1 MSRTAYLMEEMSWM
15 EVRDALQN
23 VQVAIIPIGSHEQ
36 HGPYLSES
44 CDTVLAQRFAG
55 LVGMRMF
62 PHVIVTPSVVF
73 GISFHHMT
81 FPGTISLMPETL
93 TYVLRDI
100 VRSLTHHGIRK
111 YLFLNGHGGNNA
123 TINTAAV
130 SIGQELGVKIAD
142 IEFIQLASD
151 AAKKIASPTYGHSCE
166 LEVSEALYLAPEIV
180 KKKSL
185 TAGECKGLPYANTT
199 QSIPKGPINV
209 LYTFDQI
216 TANGGKGNA
225 LLATREFGKEI
236 IDEALEKLIQFLTDF
251 IINPTPV
258 HVK

>member
-1 MSRTAYLMEEMSWM
+1 MSRIAYLMEEMSWT
-15 EVRDALQN
+15 EVRDALRD

-36 HGPYLSES
+36 HGPYLAET

-55 LVGMRMF
+55 LVGKRMF
-62 PHVIVTPSVVF
+62 PQVVVTPSVSF
-73 GISFHHMT
+73 GVSFHHMT
-81 FPGTISLMPETL
+81 FPGTISFMPETL
-93 TYVLRDI
+93 TCVLRDI
-100 VRSLTHHGIRK
+100 VRSLTHSGIRK

-123 TINTAAV
+123 TINAAAV
-130 SIGQELGVKIAD
+130 SIGQELGVQIAD
-142 IEFIQLASD
+142 IEFIQLAPQS
-151 AAKKIASPTYGHSCE
+151 AKKVASATYGHSCE

-180 KKKSL
+180 KKELL
-185 TAGECKGLPYANTT
+185 TTGECRGLPYANTT

-236 IDEALEKLIQFLTDF
+236 VDEALEKLIQFLQDF
-251 IINPTPV
+251 I
-258 HVK
+258 KQ